1 MWHRGVERGAVALNN
16 AWRRAGLRQSNVRRQ
31 REASEFVRY
40 LRVCVCVCVFF
51 ALLLLFLFVF
61 FLRYNVGESGL
72 GPAPV
77 FIFGHASPCV
87 CLSHYYFLFD
97 CCPASLPPSFLFCCM
112 AHSLSLSLSLSSYP
126 GCLTLLIWLPFFRSL
141 LRRIFSCPMRIVCGR
156 PLYISLLFVFCI
168 LIFSSESLPGDDAL
182 YGLLSRP
189 LPSVCFL
196 P

>member
-1 MWHRGVERGAVALNN
+1 MDCLQKNLEAVGAVPRKGKRRKWVAFGVVAKDGRDWVTAVKNLGMWHRGVERGAVALNN

-87 CLSHYYFLFD
+87 CLSHY
-97 CCPASLPPSFLFCCM
+97 
-112 AHSLSLSLSLSSYP
+112 
-126 GCLTLLIWLPFFRSL
+126 FF
-141 LRRIFSCPMRIVCGR
+141 
-156 PLYISLLFVFCI
+156 
-168 LIFSSESLPGDDAL
+168 
-182 YGLLSRP
+182 
-189 LPSVCFL
+189 
-196 P
+196 